1 MMGSPSR
8 FTHKTRLGRG
18 SISRDLRDMIWQRDE
33 YTCQFCG
40 QKPGSND
47 LTIDHLIPLSLGGLD
62 ESTNYVTCCRS
73 CNQLKGSLPLAKFAR
88 QINVNLEE
96 LPVHGDPLIDNV
108 ALPIQI
114 RLLRKRIYDRI
125 RYGTLHIGGSSA
137 QAKLE
142 KTYRLEFWKT
152 PEGRALEVAFPRLP
166 GQVRIMIPEIKTI
179 AKNGR
184 EFRLLIELAKSA
196 NTRNLIGTVL
206 TPDCDVE
213 SRLHSIWSKTKD
225 EALKKRLQQAFERFK
240 KQSVTSRF

>member
-1 MMGSPSR
+1 MGSPSR

-114 RLLRKRIYDRI
+114 AFCER
-125 RYGTLHIGGSSA
+125 GSMIESDMA
-137 QAKLE
+137 HF
-142 KTYRLEFWKT
+142 TS
-152 PEGRALEVAFPRLP
+152 EVAALRQNWKRPTGLSSGRPLKVEHWRWPFP
-166 GQVRIMIPEIKTI
+166 GYQGK
-179 AKNGR
+179 
-184 EFRLLIELAKSA
+184 
-196 NTRNLIGTVL
+196 
-206 TPDCDVE
+206 
-213 SRLHSIWSKTKD
+213 
-225 EALKKRLQQAFERFK
+225 FE
-240 KQSVTSRF
+240 